1 MDVAEVAL
9 AGEDFLGPFAVQEE
23 GSGKDAKEFN
33 DLGNVVV
40 VFAVFGAGLWVE
52 EVVTCDEFK
61 DLEMGS
67 QQDYAWLSPWWI
79 KTGIP

>member
-1 MDVAEVAL
+1 MSEAVDVAEIAF

-23 GSGKDAKEFN
+23 GAGEDAEEL
-33 DLGNVVV
+33 DYLGDVVV
-40 VFAVFGAGLWVE
+40 VFAVFSAGLWVE

-67 QQDYAWLSPWWI
+67 QHYYA
-79 KTGIP
+79 